1 MIMIDEQSFPLLH
14 PHPSF
19 PKNEELLLLPP
30 QQQSNNRM
38 IMMLLHPHPPPLFS
52 EHPQLVAVKS
62 LIWLP
67 PN

>member
-1 MIMIDEQSFPLLH
+1 MLPH
-14 PHPSF
+14 PH
-19 PKNEELLLLPP
+19 
-30 QQQSNNRM
+30 
-38 IMMLLHPHPPPLFS
+38 PPLFS